1 MGIRARPLDLSV
13 LHHLFVVRFL
23 PEFNIRCVLAF
34 VFTIPFGVVQAATNQ
49 QLGLNA
55 ISELIIGYA
64 LPGRPI
70 ANMMFKT
77 WCYATMLQALLFT
90 SDLKLAHYMK
100 IPPRPI
106 FFCQVV
112 ATIIAVT
119 VQLNVQAWMFS
130 NIEDICT
137 SDQKDGFIC
146 PETAVFGTASIIVS
160 LSCFTYFLIL
170 IAQFLLLNGSGV
182 SLVHS
187 VCSRMDSS
195 TLGSPFFSWSASLHH
210 YSSGFCTRNSGSIF
224 SSTSTSRS
232 SLPLRAS
239 CLQEHP
245 LAMCLVCSSA
255 LSLTMSSV
263 GATLI
268 GGPSTTVS
276 FQKKIFCIM
285 MKLTMG
291 I

>member
-1 MGIRARPLDLSV
+1 MV
-13 LHHLFVVRFL
+13 L
-23 PEFNIRCVLAF
+23 
-34 VFTIPFGVVQAATNQ
+34 AATNQ
-49 QLGLNA
+49 PLGLNV

-70 ANMMFKT
+70 TNMMFKSWSYVT
-77 WCYATMLQALLFT
+77 TVQALSFS
-90 SDLKLAHYMK
+90 SDFKLAYYMK
-100 IPPRPI
+100 IPPRSI

-112 ATIIAVT
+112 ATIVSGT
-119 VQLNVQAWMFS
+119 VQLSVQAWMFS
-130 NIEDICT
+130 NIEDFCS

-146 PETAVFGTASIIVS
+146 PATTVFGTASIIVS

-170 IAQFLLLNGSGV
+170 IAQFLLLYVSGV

-187 VCSRMDSS
+187 VCFRMDSS
-195 TLGSPFFSWSASLHH
+195 TSDSLFFSWSASLHH

-232 SLPLRAS
+232 SLPLRAQ
-239 CLQEHP
+239 CLQRHP
-245 LAMCLVCSSA
+245 LTMCLVCSSA

-276 FQKKIFCIM
+276 FQKKIFCFM
-285 MKLTMG
+285 TKLSMR